1 MLPIVYLEATVTE
14 SWSPWTVPSRH
25 HDIDCRICEN
35 DDGGDCGGATVGRRG
50 KLAVVMA
57 RDQSTASK
65 SMVVTGERE
74 ETQEQQLSTAASGQE
89 VAREGDGE
97 SYASTK
103 MPSEKE
109 EIPRQMARRGR

>member
-1 MLPIVYLEATVTE
+1 VYLEATATE
-14 SWSPWTVPSRH
+14 SWTPWTVSLRH
-25 HDIDCRICEN
+25 HDIDYRICEN
-35 DDGGDCGGATVGRRG
+35 DDGEDCGGAIVGHRR

-57 RDQSTASK
+57 QDQSTASK

-74 ETQEQQLSTAASGQE
+74 ETRERQLSTAAGGQE

-97 SYASTK
+97 PYASTK
-103 MPSEKE
+103 ILSEE